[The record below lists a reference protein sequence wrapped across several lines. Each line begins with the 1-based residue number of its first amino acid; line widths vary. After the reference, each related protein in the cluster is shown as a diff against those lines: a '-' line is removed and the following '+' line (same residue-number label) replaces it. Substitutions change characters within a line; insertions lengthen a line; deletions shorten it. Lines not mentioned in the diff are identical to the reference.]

1 MESPHNVHRPVTQH
15 FGHVDKTETS
25 DSVHSAS
32 DKGPQ
37 EVFSS
42 HSIARVPCDAPNGSA
57 SSLDQGKGR
66 GDTTYRLGRQPFM
79 RIMRT
84 HVTQFL
90 AGDIACSSLDQV
102 CSTDRDHI
110 LLAERMSIGFL
121 LEWFLSLDIGE
132 AIMRRNL
139 VTEYDGVQREMGLNR
154 RF

>member
-1 MESPHNVHRPVTQH
+1 MESPYNVHRSVTQH
-15 FGHVDKTETS
+15 FGHVDNTETS
-25 DSVHSAS
+25 DRVHFAS

-37 EVFSS
+37 DVFPN
-42 HSIARVPCDAPNGSA
+42 HSIARVPCAAPNYPA
-57 SSLDQGKGR
+57 STLDNGKGN
-66 GDTTYRLGRQPFM
+66 GYTTYRLWRQPFM
-79 RIMRT
+79 RILRT